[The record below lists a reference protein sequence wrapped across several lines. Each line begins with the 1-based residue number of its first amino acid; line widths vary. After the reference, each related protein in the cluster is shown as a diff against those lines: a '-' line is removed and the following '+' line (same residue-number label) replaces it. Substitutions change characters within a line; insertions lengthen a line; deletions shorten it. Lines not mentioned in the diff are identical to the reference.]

1 MLQSYRVKGINES
14 ITLKLNAKAVALA
27 EEGRKI
33 YNLTAGQLPN
43 KPMGELIELMRGELN
58 FLKSFQ
64 YAPVPGIREL
74 RDKFLNRFLATRNMD
89 LAHQAVK
96 LDCAISNGG
105 KHALGNAL
113 GALINPGDEVILI
126 APYWLTYRPLV
137 ELWGGVVKVVSSTLY
152 DQFVPSISEIEEAI
166 TPKTRAIIVNS
177 PNNPTGIHYP
187 KDWMDR
193 FGQLVLEHEEL
204 SVISDEIYFDLSYF
218 DPGPTYFYQLHPTL
232 MDRTIIVDG
241 ISKNMACT
249 GLRIGFTI
257 APAELVAA
265 IGRLQGQTTSG
276 ANTLVQRAL
285 VELDF
290 NLIGS
295 FLEPIRN
302 QLRNNAR
309 YIRESFRQADLAN
322 CWYQSTSAFY
332 FLVDF
337 STTPLFQRFA
347 QEGDEGEADYATDIC
362 SELLEKHG
370 VALVP
375 TSDFGTPNC
384 ARISLVL
391 EERPFS
397 EAINLVVEY
406 LNKV

>member
-1 MLQSYRVKGINES
+1 

-33 YNLTAGQLPN
+33 YNLTAGQLPC
-43 KPMGELIELMRGELN
+43 KPMSELIELMRGELN

-74 RDKFLNRFLATRNMD
+74 RDKFLHRFFATRD
-89 LAHQAVK
+89 LENSPLEAK

-113 GALINPGDEVILI
+113 GALVNPGDEVILI

-137 ELWGGVVKVVSSTLY
+137 ELWGGVAKVVSSTLY
-152 DQFVPSISEIEEAI
+152 DQFIPSIAEIEKAI

-187 KDWMDR
+187 KDWMER
-193 FGQLVLEHEEL
+193 FGKMLLEHQEV

-218 DPGPTYFYQLHPTL
+218 DPGPTYFYQLYPEL
-232 MDRTIIVDG
+232 LNRTIIVDG

-257 APAELVAA
+257 APAELIAA

-290 NLIGS
+290 DLIS
-295 FLEPIRN
+295 TFLEPIRN

-309 YIRESFRQADLAN
+309 SLRESFRQADLSN

-337 STTPLFQRFA
+337 STTPMFQRFA
-347 QEGDEGEADYATDIC
+347 KSSEETEEISDYATDIC
-362 SELLEKHG
+362 SDLLEKHG

-375 TSDFGTPNC
+375 TADFGTPNC

-391 EERPFS
+391 EERPFA

-406 LNKV
+406 LNQEK